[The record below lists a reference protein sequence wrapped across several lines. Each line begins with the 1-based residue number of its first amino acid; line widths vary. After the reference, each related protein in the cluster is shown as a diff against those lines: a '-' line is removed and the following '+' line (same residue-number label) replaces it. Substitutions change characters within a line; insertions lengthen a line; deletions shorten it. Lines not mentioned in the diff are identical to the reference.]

1 MSSNNDEDDLT
12 TLQSIFFWSG
22 FLLPIP
28 SIILYVFFTEGTIEF
43 FGGTPSPTAL
53 FWCSIAASGDAAVSV
68 LCWCVLRNPKEL
80 VLRKSVLLSMAIYSI
95 FHFGGFL
102 KAHYLYEPQPN
113 GPVGYIISILL
124 FWAAYFAWGFRA
136 PSGTKSGEEA
146 LVLLHE
152 KQQQEQHDTSAK

>member
-1 MSSNNDEDDLT
+1 MSDDLT
-12 TLQSIFFWSG
+12 TLQHIFFWSG

-28 SIILYVFFTEGTIEF
+28 SIILYVFFTEGTIEY

-102 KAHYLYEPQPN
+102 KAHYLYEPQPQ
-113 GPVGYIISILL
+113 GPVGYIISIILS
-124 FWAAYFAWGFRA
+124 WAAYFAWGFRRA
-136 PSGTKSGEEA
+136 PSGTKRSGDEEA
-146 LVLLHE
+146 ALLHK
-152 KQQQEQHDTSAK
+152 KQQHHTGAK